1 MSEKIMTPEQLQKT
15 AEKSKKR
22 VQLRLDGENIKL
34 TDDSVKMNILCCA
47 GTGCTAGGS
56 ADNMQKFNALIKEHH
71 LENKVKVVKTGCF
84 GLCQK
89 GPIVAIYPDHVFY
102 THVDEAAVEKIFNEH
117 VLGGNIVKDLEMSD
131 IDPETQQKITD
142 IDKITFYKKQQRIA
156 LRNCGRIDPTQI
168 DEYIAMSGYSSLGK
182 VLTSMTSQ
190 EVIDVVKASGLRGRG
205 GAGFSTGMKWQFEKN
220 EPGNEK
226 YVICNADEGDPGA
239 FMDRSILEGDPHAVL
254 EGLAIM
260 AYAVGAHYGYI
271 YVRAE
276 YPIAVERLK
285 IAIAQAQEYGFL
297 GDNIFDSGFHFN
309 IEIRLGAGAFVC
321 GEETALIA
329 SIEGKRGMPSP
340 KPPFPAKC
348 GVWGKPTSINNVET
362 LANVAQI
369 IENGAE
375 WYASIGTEK
384 SKGTKVFAL
393 GGKIV
398 NTGLVEIP
406 MGTTLR
412 EIIYDIGGGCPNGK
426 KFKAVQTGGP
436 SGGCLTE
443 KELDTPIDY
452 DNLIKAGSMMGS
464 GGMIVLDE
472 DNCMVDVA
480 RFYMEFI
487 CDESCG
493 KCTPCRVGTKRLLEM
508 LTKITEGEG
517 TMEMLDEMEELCYE
531 IKDTALCGLGQTA
544 PNPILSTL
552 KHFRNEYIA
561 HIVDKKC
568 PAHVC
573 KNLLTYSIDPD
584 KCRACSLCAR
594 NCPAEAI
601 TGTPGKSAFKIDTAK
616 CIKCGT
622 CLTNCRFGAVTRG

>member
-1 MSEKIMTPEQLQKT
+1 MY
-15 AEKSKKR
+15 R
-22 VQLRLDGENIKL
+22 V
-34 TDDSVKMNILCCA
+34 NILCCA
-47 GTGCTAGGS
+47 GTGCTAS
-56 ADNMQKFNALIKEHH
+56 NSKKIFENFKKYIDEYH
-71 LENKVKVVKTGCF
+71 LEEEIKVIQTGCF

-89 GPIVAIYPDHVFY
+89 GPIVAIYPDKIYYSHVKPE
-102 THVDEAAVEKIFNEH
+102 DVEKIVTEH
-117 VLGGNIVKDLEMSD
+117 LLQGKVVKDLELYD
-131 IDPETQQKITD
+131 IDPSTNEKILN
-142 IDKITFYKKQQRIA
+142 IDKIKFYEKQQRIA
-156 LRNCGRIDPTQI
+156 LRNCGKIDPEDI
-168 DEYIAMSGYSSLGK
+168 NEYIAMHGYEALGK
-182 VLTSMTSQ
+182 VLTTMSPQ
-190 EVIDVVKASGLRGRG
+190 EVIDEMKASGLRGRG
-205 GAGFSTGMKWQFEKN
+205 GAGFPTGLKWQFEKDQVSDD
-220 EPGNEK
+220 K

-239 FMDRSILEGDPHAVL
+239 FMDRSILEGDPHAII
-254 EGLAIM
+254 EGMAIM
-260 AYAVGAHYGYI
+260 AYAVGAKTGYI
-271 YVRAE
+271 YIRAE
-276 YPIAVERLK
+276 YPIAVHRLK
-285 IAIAQAQEYGFL
+285 VAIKQAKELNLL
-297 GDNIFDSGFHFN
+297 GEHIFGTDFSFDL
-309 IEIRLGAGAFVC
+309 EIRLGAGAFVC

-340 KPPFPAKC
+340 KPPFPAVK

-369 IENGAE
+369 ILNGAS
-375 WYASIGTEK
+375 WYSSIGTEK

-393 GGKIV
+393 GGKIK

-452 DNLIKAGSMMGS
+452 DNLIQAGSMMGS

-487 CDESCG
+487 VDESCG

-508 LTKITEGEG
+508 LTKITKGEG
-517 TMEMLDEMEELCYE
+517 TLEMLDEMEKLCYE
-531 IKDTALCGLGQTA
+531 IKDSALCGLGQTA

-552 KHFRNEYIA
+552 SHFREEYVE
-561 HIVDKKC
+561 HIVNKRC
-568 PAHVC
+568 PAGVC
-573 KNLLTYSIDPD
+573 KALLTYSIDPNI
-584 KCRACSLCAR
+584 CRKCSLCSR
-594 NCPAEAI
+594 KCPVQAISGVVGKEA
-601 TGTPGKSAFKIDTAK
+601 FHIDTNK

-622 CLTNCRFGAVTRG
+622 CLETCRFGAVVRK